1 MIKFDVKNRYTGD
14 VQFTA
19 EIECDDNAD
28 MSIKLGLAIQWGYK
42 NKKPLEGANMEGA
55 NMAGANMAG
64 ANMAGANMAGAN
76 MEGAYMAG
84 ANMEGAN
91 MAGANMAVANMAV
104 ANMAGANMA
113 RANMA
118 GANME
123 HAYMAGANMEGANM
137 ARANMAVANMEGANM
152 AGANMAGANMAGA
165 YMAGANMAGA
175 YMAHIPVS
183 FGCVGNEKRTGFAVF
198 SDKEKQIMVR
208 LGCSYKNEDDT
219 ASAIIKKYGE
229 NSAYEKIMRAACA
242 VVAEYEAKY
251 EKSGEIK

>member
-55 NMAGANMAG
+55 NMAGANMAD
-64 ANMAGANMAGAN
+64 AN
-76 MEGAYMAG
+76 
-84 ANMEGAN
+84 
-91 MAGANMAVANMAV
+91 
-104 ANMAGANMA
+104 
-113 RANMA
+113 
-118 GANME
+118 
-123 HAYMAGANMEGANM
+123 MAGANMEGANM

-165 YMAGANMAGA
+165 NMAGANMAVA
-175 YMAHIPVS
+175 NMAHIPVS